1 MLGLEKIQDKF
12 DMFENYYLPV
22 FYAEL
27 ITEDDKNFLVY
38 KKVNEKFEEL
48 VFISKEK
55 LLNQPIYI
63 IKENEWDVALNWEE
77 VIKDI
82 ECNEYKI
89 FQHYFERFQ
98 KFMRVYIYADSP
110 ELFLIS
116 FEDITYEKQF
126 RRILIEKNRQI
137 DYLSSELQNKS
148 DIDIA
153 TGVYNYQFAVE
164 NINECI
170 TLFEEDGADFA
181 LVFFNI
187 MDFSNINAKYGYE
200 FGDSLLREFANVLID
215 VTRKIDVVCRM
226 YADKFLV
233 IYNNCDIDIA
243 RIMIKKVVIELERKM
258 KFPNGDVVNIN
269 GSIIDYDTG
278 DANTLISKLEDKANE
293 NKKLGLNIIM

>member
-1 MLGLEKIQDKF
+1 
-12 DMFENYYLPV
+12 
-22 FYAEL
+22 
-27 ITEDDKNFLVY
+27 
-38 KKVNEKFEEL
+38 
-48 VFISKEK
+48 
-55 LLNQPIYI
+55 
-63 IKENEWDVALNWEE
+63 
-77 VIKDI
+77 
-82 ECNEYKI
+82 
-89 FQHYFERFQ
+89 
-98 KFMRVYIYADSP
+98 
-110 ELFLIS
+110 
-116 FEDITYEKQF
+116 
-126 RRILIEKNRQI
+126 
-137 DYLSSELQNKS
+137 
-148 DIDIA
+148 
-153 TGVYNYQFAVE
+153 
-164 NINECI
+164 
-170 TLFEEDGADFA
+170 LFEEDGADFA